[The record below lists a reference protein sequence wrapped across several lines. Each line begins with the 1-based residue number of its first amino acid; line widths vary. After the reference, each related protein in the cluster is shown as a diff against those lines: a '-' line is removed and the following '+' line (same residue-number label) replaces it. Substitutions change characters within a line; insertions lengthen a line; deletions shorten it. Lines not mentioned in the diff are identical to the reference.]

1 MKALVHDEGL
11 ALVEL
16 APPTCEAGEALIA
29 VRLAG
34 VCATDL
40 EVLRGYRDYRGVM
53 GHEMVGEVVE
63 CPDDPT
69 WVGRRVAPEI
79 NVTCGHCHA
88 CRHGCA
94 NMCERRSVM
103 GIFGRPGC
111 FAELVALPI
120 ANLHVVPD
128 SVDDLAAVFV
138 EPLAAAYRI
147 STQIDVAGLQSVA
160 VLGDGKLGLLI
171 AMAMAERGAPV
182 VLYGRHERKLLLA
195 EGAGIATRRSERG
208 KPRSCDLVVEAT
220 GSASGLKD
228 ALELVRP
235 RGTLVLKSTFQGAVN
250 LNTNRIVVDEITVLG
265 SRCGPF
271 DVALDALARAA
282 VDPRPLIDAT
292 YPLADGVAAIEH
304 ARSKG
309 TLKVLLDM
317 RAL

>member
-1 MKALVHDEGL
+1 MKALVHDDGL

-16 APPTCEAGEALIA
+16 APPTCGSGEALIA

-79 NVTCGHCHA
+79 NVTCGHCRA
-88 CRHGCA
+88 CTQGRA
-94 NMCERRSVM
+94 NMCERRTVM
-103 GIFGRPGC
+103 GIAGQPGC
-111 FAELVALPI
+111 FAEFVALPT
-120 ANLHVVPD
+120 ANLHAVPD

-147 STQIDVAGLQSVA
+147 SRQLDVAALQSVA

-182 VLYGRHERKLLLA
+182 VLYGRHERKLQLA
-195 EGAGIATRRSERG
+195 EAAGIATRRSERG
-208 KPRSCDLVVEAT
+208 QPRSCDLVVEAT
-220 GSASGLKD
+220 GSASGLQD

-250 LNTNRIVVDEITVLG
+250 LDTNRIVVDEITLLG

-271 DVALDALARAA
+271 DVALDALSRAA
-282 VDPRPLIDAT
+282 VDPRPLIDAA
-292 YPLADGVAAIEH
+292 YPLTDGVVAIEH